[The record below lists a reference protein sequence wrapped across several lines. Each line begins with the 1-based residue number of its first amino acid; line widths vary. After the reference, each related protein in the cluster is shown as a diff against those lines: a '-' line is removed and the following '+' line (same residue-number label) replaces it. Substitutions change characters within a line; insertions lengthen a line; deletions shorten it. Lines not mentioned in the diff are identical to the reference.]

1 MAAARQNSVLQPPQ
15 KEEAVM
21 KKAVHFG
28 AGKIG
33 RGFIAELLF
42 DSGYEI
48 IFADVVQEMVEQI
61 NQTHSYRLFR
71 IEQDYEE
78 KLITNVSALSSIHQ
92 QSEIIEAI
100 LEAEVV
106 TTSVMATNLPK
117 IAPLLARAL
126 RRRCE
131 SGKEKLTVMACE
143 NAIMGTDILKK
154 AMADTGLITEEML
167 DAAGVYPNTAVDRIV
182 FDGIHD
188 GKEGIEIGEAYELAI
203 ERNKLID
210 PSKEPIAG
218 AEYVDNLE
226 MVLQRKIY
234 MINCG
239 HALCGYIGQQHG
251 YEIVQDALRDP
262 VIQAEV
268 TAAVMESAAA
278 LERKYGY
285 THEELERYMNI
296 MMLKRFLTP
305 GLSDP
310 IARVAREPIR
320 KISPNDRIMGPA
332 CQCEKYGLENRH
344 LLKGAAYALRFH
356 NEADEQAVKLQAFIK
371 EQGIEAA
378 ITKYTGAP
386 ADSRSFRVILEEYNR
401 LDEEKICSKQ

>member
-1 MAAARQNSVLQPPQ
+1 
-15 KEEAVM
+15 M

-33 RGFIAELLF
+33 RGFIAELLY

-48 IFADVVQEMVEQI
+48 VFADVVQDMVDRI
-61 NQTHSYRLFR
+61 NQTHSYSLFR
-71 IEQDYEE
+71 MEQDYEE
-78 KLITNVSALSSIHQ
+78 KVIDHVSALSSVHQ
-92 QSEIIEAI
+92 QEEVAEAI

-126 RRRCE
+126 HRRYE
-131 SGKEKLTVMACE
+131 AGKEKLTVMACE
-143 NAIMGTDILKK
+143 NAMMGTDILKK
-154 AMADTGLITEEML
+154 AMADTGLITEEEL
-167 DAAGVYPNTAVDRIV
+167 DAAAVYPNTAVDRIV
-182 FDGIHD
+182 FDGIHG

-210 PSKEPIAG
+210 PEKEPILG
-218 AEYVDNLE
+218 AEYVEDLE

-239 HALCGYIGQQHG
+239 HALSGYIGQVHG

-262 VIQAEV
+262 AIQAEV
-268 TAAVMESAAA
+268 TAAVMESAAV
-278 LERKYGY
+278 LEKKYGY
-285 THEELERYMNI
+285 THEELERYMKV

-310 IARVAREPIR
+310 IARVSREPIR
-320 KISPNDRIMGPA
+320 KISPDDRIMGPA
-332 CQCEKYGLENRH
+332 YQCEAYGLPNDH
-344 LLKGAAYALRFH
+344 LLKGVAHALRFH
-356 NEADEQAVKLQAFIK
+356 NEKDEQAVELQAFIK
-371 EQGIEAA
+371 EQGVGAA
-378 ITKYTGAP
+378 ITKYTGASK
-386 ADSRSFRVILEEYNR
+386 DSRIFRVILEEYNR
-401 LDEEKICSKQ
+401 LNEKNVC

>member
-1 MAAARQNSVLQPPQ
+1 
-15 KEEAVM
+15 M

-33 RGFIAELLF
+33 RGFIADLLY

-48 IFADVVQEMVEQI
+48 IFADVVQDMVDRI
-61 NQTHSYRLFR
+61 NQTHSYCLFR

-78 KLITNVSALSSIHQ
+78 KMITHVSALSSIHQ
-92 QSEIIEAI
+92 QEEIVKAI

-126 RRRCE
+126 RRRYE
-131 SGKEKLTVMACE
+131 AEKEKLTVMACE
-143 NAIMGTDILKK
+143 NAMMGTDILKK
-154 AMADTGLITEEML
+154 AMADTGLITEEEL
-167 DAAGVYPNTAVDRIV
+167 DAVGVYPNTAVDRIV
-182 FDGIHD
+182 FDGVHG

-210 PSKEPIAG
+210 PGKEPISG
-218 AEYVDNLE
+218 AEYVDDLE

-239 HALCGYIGQQHG
+239 HALSGYIGQVHG
-251 YEIVQDALRDP
+251 YETVQDALRDP

-278 LERKYGY
+278 LEKRYGY
-285 THEELERYMNI
+285 THEELKHYMEV

-310 IARVAREPIR
+310 IVRVAREPIR
-320 KISPNDRIMGPA
+320 KISPDDRIMGPA
-332 CQCEKYGLENRH
+332 YQCEKYGLKNDH
-344 LLKGAAYALRFH
+344 LLKGAAHALRFQ
-356 NEADEQAVKLQAFIK
+356 NDEDEQAVELQEFIR
-371 EQGIEAA
+371 EHGIEAA
-378 ITKYTGAP
+378 ITKYTGAS
-386 ADSRSFRVILEEYNR
+386 AGSRIFMVILEEYRR
-401 LDEEKICSKQ
+401 LGEKKAC

>member
-1 MAAARQNSVLQPPQ
+1 
-15 KEEAVM
+15 M

-33 RGFIAELLF
+33 RGFIADLLY

-48 IFADVVQEMVEQI
+48 IFADVVQDMVDRI
-61 NQTHSYRLFR
+61 NQTHSYCLFR

-78 KLITNVSALSSIHQ
+78 KMITHVSALSSIHQ
-92 QSEIIEAI
+92 QEEIVEAI

-126 RRRCE
+126 RRRYE
-131 SGKEKLTVMACE
+131 AGKEKLTVMACE
-143 NAIMGTDILKK
+143 NAMMGTDILKK
-154 AMADTGLITEEML
+154 AMADTGLITEEEL
-167 DAAGVYPNTAVDRIV
+167 DAVGVYPNTAVDRIV
-182 FDGIHD
+182 FDGVHG

-210 PSKEPIAG
+210 PGKEPISG
-218 AEYVDNLE
+218 AEYVDDLE

-239 HALCGYIGQQHG
+239 HALSGYIGQVHG
-251 YEIVQDALRDP
+251 YETVQDALRDP

-278 LERKYGY
+278 LEKRYGY
-285 THEELERYMNI
+285 THEELKHYMEV

-320 KISPNDRIMGPA
+320 KISPDDRIMGPA
-332 CQCEKYGLENRH
+332 YQCEKYGLKNDH
-344 LLKGAAYALRFH
+344 LLKGAAHALRFQ
-356 NEADEQAVKLQAFIK
+356 NDEDEQAVELQEFIR
-371 EQGIEAA
+371 EHGIEAA
-378 ITKYTGAP
+378 ITKYTGAS
-386 ADSRSFRVILEEYNR
+386 AGSRIFMVILEEYRR
-401 LDEEKICSKQ
+401 LGEKKAC

>member
-1 MAAARQNSVLQPPQ
+1 
-15 KEEAVM
+15 M

-33 RGFIAELLF
+33 RGFIADLLY

-48 IFADVVQEMVEQI
+48 IFADVVQDMVDRI
-61 NQTHSYRLFR
+61 NQTHSYCLFR

-78 KLITNVSALSSIHQ
+78 KMITHVSALSSIHQ
-92 QSEIIEAI
+92 QEEIVEAI

-126 RRRCE
+126 RRRYE
-131 SGKEKLTVMACE
+131 AGKEKLTVMACE
-143 NAIMGTDILKK
+143 NAMMGTDILKK
-154 AMADTGLITEEML
+154 AMADTGLITEKEL
-167 DAAGVYPNTAVDRIV
+167 DAVGVYPNTAVDRIV
-182 FDGIHD
+182 FDGVHG

-210 PSKEPIAG
+210 PGKEPISG
-218 AEYVDNLE
+218 AEYVDDLE

-239 HALCGYIGQQHG
+239 HALSGYIGQVHG
-251 YEIVQDALRDP
+251 YETVQDALRDP

-278 LERKYGY
+278 LEKRYGY
-285 THEELERYMNI
+285 THEELKHYMEV

-310 IARVAREPIR
+310 IVRVAREPIR
-320 KISPNDRIMGPA
+320 KISPDDRIMGPA
-332 CQCEKYGLENRH
+332 YQCEKYGLQNDH
-344 LLKGAAYALRFH
+344 LLKGAAHALRFQ
-356 NEADEQAVKLQAFIK
+356 NDEDEQAVELQEFIR
-371 EQGIEAA
+371 EHGIEAA
-378 ITKYTGAP
+378 ITKYTGAS
-386 ADSRSFRVILEEYNR
+386 AGSRIFMVILEEYRR
-401 LDEEKICSKQ
+401 LGEKKAC

>member
-1 MAAARQNSVLQPPQ
+1 
-15 KEEAVM
+15 M

-33 RGFIAELLF
+33 RGFIAELLS
-42 DSGYEI
+42 DSGYEV
-48 IFADVVQEMVEQI
+48 IFADVVQDMVDQI
-61 NQTHSYRLFR
+61 NQTHSYCLFR
-71 IEQDYEE
+71 IEQNYEE
-78 KLITNVSALSSIHQ
+78 KMITNVSALSSIHQ
-92 QSEIIEAI
+92 QEEIIEAI

-126 RRRCE
+126 RRRCTA
-131 SGKEKLTVMACE
+131 GKERLTVMACE
-143 NAIMGTDILKK
+143 NAMMGTDILKK
-154 AMADTGLITEEML
+154 AMADTGLITEEEL
-167 DAAGVYPNTAVDRIV
+167 NAAGAYPNTAVDRIV
-182 FDGIHD
+182 FDGVHG
-188 GKEGIEIGEAYELAI
+188 GKEGVEIGEAYELAI

-210 PSKEPIAG
+210 PLKEPIAG

-239 HALCGYIGQQHG
+239 HALSGYIGQQHG

-262 VIQAEV
+262 AIQAEV
-268 TAAVMESAAA
+268 TAAVMESASA
-278 LERKYGY
+278 LEKKYGY
-285 THEELERYMNI
+285 THKELERYMNV

-310 IARVAREPIR
+310 IARVSREPIR

-332 CQCEKYGLENRH
+332 YQCEKYGLENRH
-344 LLKGAAYALRFH
+344 LLKGVAHALRYH
-356 NEADEQAVKLQAFIK
+356 NREDAQAMELQAFIK

-386 ADSRSFRVILEEYNR
+386 ADSRIFKVILEEY
-401 LDEEKICSKQ
+401 KQLGENKKC